1 MRERLLAAAARLSVL
16 DRRWVFLAI
25 LLAVALPFLVPVP
38 FRAATGEQTRR
49 FDRELGELIADPRPL
64 LIGVDFGP
72 QTMAELDPVL
82 LGVLHRVFAARKRA
96 VFLTFLPEAAAPLR
110 AHLAAMEA
118 RYGLVYGRDYA
129 FLGYASS
136 YAYTMY
142 GMGESI
148 RDYFHRDDRQ
158 IPYEDLA
165 VLRGVESYRDL
176 AGIVNVASNAMPKFW
191 IQYAVAPFGVR
202 LLVACTAV
210 QATDYYPYLQT
221 GQVRGL
227 LGGGRAGAE
236 YEGMLLD
243 EGVLA
248 TAGDATRGLGSQS
261 LALLSIL
268 LFIVLGNLGYFAARR
283 RAGRGPDVR

>member
-1 MRERLLAAAARLSVL
+1 VPPRLLAAAARLSGL

-25 LLAVALPFLVPVP
+25 LLAVALPFLVPVE
-38 FRAATGEQTRR
+38 FRAAPGEQTRR
-49 FDRELGELIADPRPL
+49 FDRELGGMISDPRPL

-82 LGVLHRVFAARKRA
+82 LGVLHRVFSARKRA
-96 VFLTFLPEAAAPLR
+96 IFLTFMPEAAAPLR
-110 AHLAAMEA
+110 GHLAVMER

-148 RDYFHRDDRQ
+148 RGYFHRDDRQ
-158 IPYEDLA
+158 NPYADLEL
-165 VLRGVESYRDL
+165 LRGVGSYRDL
-176 AGIVNVASNAMPKFW
+176 AGIVNVASNSMPKFW
-191 IQYAVAPFGVR
+191 INYAVAPFGVR

-210 QATDYYPYLQT
+210 QATDYYPYLQS
-221 GQVRGL
+221 GQVAGL

-236 YEGMLLD
+236 YEGLLLD
-243 EGVLA
+243 AGVLEA
-248 TAGDATRGLGSQS
+248 AGDATRGLGSQS
-261 LALLSIL
+261 LALVAIL
-268 LFIVLGNLGYFAARR
+268 LFIALGNVGYFAARR
-283 RAGRGPDVR
+283 KARGA